1 MYDWVCVGVCGG
13 GMVCVYMGVGVAAFV
28 FLSMFASV
36 CEHNYYK
43 LLIIDTLIRPPLASL
58 YLLILCE
65 AAALLRSERS
75 AFNILMQISII
86 VNDESQM
93 IEWLLL

>member
-1 MYDWVCVGVCGG
+1 MYV
-13 GMVCVYMGVGVAAFV
+13 GVGVAAFVFV